1 MWAKGIRMDTDS
13 SEIIVGLM
21 VAVFGLIGLFL
32 IAGAADIE
40 MYVFGLALTIFSVCF
55 DFGLIKHHFDRRDR
69 ARRYASYGENHHV

>member
-13 SEIIVGLM
+13 SEIIIGLM

-40 MYVFGLALTIFSVCF
+40 MYVFGVSLTIFAVCF
-55 DFGLIKHHFDRRDR
+55 DFGLIKRHFDRLDHARHR
-69 ARRYASYGENHHV
+69 APHGGSHNV